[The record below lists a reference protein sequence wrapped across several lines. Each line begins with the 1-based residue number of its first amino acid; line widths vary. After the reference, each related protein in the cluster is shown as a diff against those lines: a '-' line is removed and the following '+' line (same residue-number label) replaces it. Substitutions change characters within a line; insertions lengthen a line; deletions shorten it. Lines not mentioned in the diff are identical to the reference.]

1 MCTLF
6 YISLYSPVVHVVSLA
21 GCQHVISVRLH
32 QGLKGEKPIT
42 SIVSLVLPKKSF
54 LILLTRSSGPGPTR
68 PGIRSSSREALRT
81 CLKPAGGKQLTLH
94 IIICANPRCFR
105 CTPYSFPVVD
115 KDEIPVVSVEEDVE
129 VGPVPSEAL
138 ERHGKYLLLFL
149 CCFFH
154 DFHACYMP
162 WRRKTSWRR
171 PWVCSR
177 FSSQWPSWAENWQK
191 NWRKIVKH
199 WVMPQIRG
207 KKIKSS
213 HVFLQLQYE
222 GGDRFVA
229 RKKVQVVVPGENSP
243 VPTRDLWEKKFFC

>member
-6 YISLYSPVVHVVSLA
+6 YFSLSSPVVHVVSLA

-42 SIVSLVLPKKSF
+42 SIVSLVLPKKYF
-54 LILLTRSSGPGPTR
+54 LILLTRFSGPAPTR

-81 CLKPAGGKQLTLH
+81 CSKPAGGKQLTLH

-138 ERHGKYLLLFL
+138 ERHGRYLLL
-149 CCFFH
+149 FFH

-162 WRRKTSWRR
+162 
-171 PWVCSR
+171 
-177 FSSQWPSWAENWQK
+177 
-191 NWRKIVKH
+191 
-199 WVMPQIRG
+199 
-207 KKIKSS
+207 
-213 HVFLQLQYE
+213 
-222 GGDRFVA
+222 
-229 RKKVQVVVPGENSP
+229 
-243 VPTRDLWEKKFFC
+243 